1 MANPHSKASKHVG
14 GQAVIEGVMM
24 KAPGGVAICVRRE
37 NGSIATRSFPY
48 VSRTERRKMLG
59 IPIVRGA
66 VTLIEMLT
74 LGIKALNWS
83 AQVATE
89 DNVRSTEYGVQN
101 TKSEVQ
107 SSNDDGPITKDKAE
121 SAKGKRGAE
130 AAVAFT
136 LVIALAIG
144 IGFFFYLPLFLSG
157 IVVGQGNQVL
167 FNLVA
172 GLIRVAFF
180 LGYVSLIQFIPDIR
194 RIFQYHGAEHKA
206 IFCYESGSE
215 LSIDKAS
222 TYSARHPRCGT
233 SFLLIV
239 FVLAIIVF
247 GAADSLLFGFWGV
260 TPSRLL
266 RLLYHLALLPL
277 VAGVSYELMKF
288 SSRRVENRVIRLL
301 LSPGLALQKITTRE
315 PDSSQLEVGIA
326 SLKEALRFK
335 AEEKNGT

>member
-1 MANPHSKASKHVG
+1 MLNPPSKAPKHVG

-24 KAPGGVAICVRRE
+24 RAPGGVAICVRRE

-48 VSRTERRKMLG
+48 ISRTEQRKALG

-66 VTLIEMLT
+66 VALIEMLT
-74 LGIKALNWS
+74 LGIQALTWS
-83 AQVATE
+83 AQVAAE
-89 DNVRSTEYGVQN
+89 SEEQR
-101 TKSEVQ
+101 TKDQRTTTKNEVQ
-107 SSNDDGPITKDKAE
+107 TTNGKGE
-121 SAKGKRGAE
+121 EGKGKRGAE

-144 IGFFFYLPLFLSG
+144 IGFFFYLPLLLSG
-157 IVVGQGNQVL
+157 IVVGQGNQVV

-172 GLIRVAFF
+172 GLIRVVFF
-180 LGYVSLIQFIPDIR
+180 LGYVFAIQFIPDIR

-206 IFCYESGSE
+206 IFCYEAGCE
-215 LSIDKAS
+215 LSIDEMS
-222 TYSARHPRCGT
+222 TYTTRHPRCGT

-247 GAADSLLFGFWGV
+247 GAADSLLFGVWGV
-260 TPSRLL
+260 APSRLI

-288 SSRRVENRVIRLL
+288 SSRRAQNRVIRLL

-335 AEEKNGT
+335 GKEIDGT

>member
-1 MANPHSKASKHVG
+1 MAKPPSKTSKHVG

-24 KAPGGVAICVRRE
+24 RAPGGIAICVRCE

-48 VSRTERRKMLG
+48 ISRTERRKALG

-66 VTLIEMLT
+66 VTLVEMLI
-74 LGIKALNWS
+74 LGIQALNWS
-83 AQVATE
+83 AQQAAET
-89 DNVRSTEYGVQN
+89 
-101 TKSEVQ
+101 EVQ
-107 SSNDDGPITKDKAE
+107 STEDKVQSTKDKGQG
-121 SAKGKRGAE
+121 AKGKKGAE

-136 LVIALAIG
+136 LVIALALG
-144 IGFFFYLPLFLSG
+144 VGFFFYLPLLLSG
-157 IVVGQGNQVL
+157 VVVGQENQVL

-215 LSIDKAS
+215 LSIDKAA

-239 FVLAIIVF
+239 FVFAIIVF
-247 GAADSLLFGFWGV
+247 GAADSLLFGLWGV

-266 RLLYHLALLPL
+266 RLLYHLALLPV

-288 SSRRVENRVIRLL
+288 SSRRIENRVIRLL

-315 PDSSQLEVGIA
+315 PESSQLEVGIA

-335 AEEKNGT
+335 AKEKDGT

>member
-1 MANPHSKASKHVG
+1 MANPQSKASKHVG

-24 KAPGGVAICVRRE
+24 RAPGGIAICVRRE

-48 VSRTERRKMLG
+48 ISRSERIKALG

-66 VTLIEMLT
+66 VTLVEMLI
-74 LGIKALNWS
+74 LGMQALTWS
-83 AQVATE
+83 AQMAAE
-89 DNVRSTEYGVQN
+89 NNVRSTGYSGQSTEE
-101 TKSEVQ
+101 EVQ
-107 SSNDDGPITKDKAE
+107 KTIEKGQGAR
-121 SAKGKRGAE
+121 GKRGAE

-172 GLIRVAFF
+172 GLIRVVFF
-180 LGYVSLIQFIPDIR
+180 LGYVFTIQFIPDIR

-206 IFCYESGSE
+206 IFCYEAGSD
-215 LSIDKAS
+215 LSIDGVSDFS
-222 TYSARHPRCGT
+222 TRHPRCGT

-247 GAADSLLFGFWGV
+247 GAADSLLFGVWGV
-260 TPSRLL
+260 APSRLI

-326 SLKEALRFK
+326 SLEEALRFK
-335 AEEKNGT
+335 AKEIDGT